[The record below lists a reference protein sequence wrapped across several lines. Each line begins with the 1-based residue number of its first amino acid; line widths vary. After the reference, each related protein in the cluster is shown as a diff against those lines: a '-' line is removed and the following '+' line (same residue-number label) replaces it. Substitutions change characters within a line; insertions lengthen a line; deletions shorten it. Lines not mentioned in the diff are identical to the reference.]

1 MRLTDEHIESAL
13 REIRLALLE
22 ADVNFQVVKAFI
34 DRVRDKATDQT
45 VLKSLT
51 PVQQVVKIVR
61 DELLALFGDAQGG
74 LTKDAP
80 TPRVVLLLGLQGSG
94 KTTTS
99 GKLGRWLKK
108 QGKHPL
114 MVSTD
119 VRRPA
124 AIQQLA
130 VVGEQAEVKVFA
142 PETMDPVARASGALA
157 EAKAKGFDTVIVD
170 TAGRLHID
178 DELMDE
184 LQAIKEAVR
193 PSDLLYVADS
203 MTGQDAI
210 KSAGEFNRRVGVTGV
225 VLTKLDGDARGGAAL
240 SVVSVVGVP
249 VAFIGSGETLE
260 DLELFHPD
268 RIVSRMLG
276 MGDVLSLIEKAEQAL
291 DEGEAEKLEEK
302 LRKNQFTLDDF
313 KSQLKTIRRMG
324 PLESV
329 LGMIPGMGQMKELAQ
344 NKPDEKQ
351 LGRVEAIISSMTA
364 EERRNDSIING
375 SPPQADC
382 RGQRHFRR
390 GREPAAEAVHRDA
403 ASAQDDRTGWGSGHA
418 RHEKHAGHEEHAADG
433 AGHAGFCAG
442 RHGEE
447 AEKGRA
453 LGAHEVTVGFGLS
466 ILRLW
471 AQPRAQRSKAERLR
485 PKTRRPETEML
496 VIRMRRVGTTKKPY
510 FRVVVTEAKSARE
523 SSFVENVGTYNP
535 RSKPAKVEIDKE
547 RLQHWLKKG
556 AQPSDSVRTLIKK
569 HLTRDLSAPVA
580 APAGADARHSDVG
593 RGGQHARERPGQS
606 CARRRRGRGAC
617 AGRQAGL
624 GEGPR
629 VVAPRHDGA
638 GVEDRTGRHGQDH
651 RASGADGGG
660 AANAGRGY
668 RRASWCSRA
677 VGYTGLTEF
686 PSPKAQ
692 RPVTPNCPT
701 PNLGVLGDWEL
712 GVIGGWGLGVGS

>member
-1 MRLTDEHIESAL
+1 MFESLSTRIQGAFTSLRGEVRLTPEHIESAL
-13 REIRLALLE
+13 REIRLALIE

-34 DRVRDKATDQT
+34 DRVRDKATDQA

-61 DELLALFGDAQGG
+61 DELLALFGDAEGG
-74 LTKDAP
+74 LKKDAP

-130 VVGEQAEVKVFA
+130 IVGEQAEVKVYA
-142 PETMDPVARASGALA
+142 PETMDPVARASGALS

-178 DELMDE
+178 DELMNE
-184 LQAIKEAVR
+184 LQAIKEAVG

-276 MGDVLSLIEKAEQAL
+276 MGDVLSLIEKAEAAL

-313 KSQLKTIRRMG
+313 RSQLKTIKRMG

-329 LGMIPGMGQMKELAQ
+329 LGMIPGMGQIKELAQ

-364 EERRNDSIING
+364 EERANDSIING
-375 SPPQADC
+375 S
-382 RGQRHFRR
+382 RR
-390 GREPAAEAVHRDA
+390 KRIAA
-403 ASAQDDRTGWGSGHA
+403 GSGTSV
-418 RHEKHAGHEEHAADG
+418 ED
-433 AGHAGFCAG
+433 
-442 RHGEE
+442 
-447 AEKGRA
+447 
-453 LGAHEVTVGFGLS
+453 VN
-466 ILRLW
+466 RLLK
-471 AQPRAQRSKAERLR
+471 QF
-485 PKTRRPETEML
+485 TE
-496 VIRMRRVGTTKKPY
+496 MRRVIKMIGQGGIGAARHMKNLPKMAPGTQGFAPGGTGKK
-510 FRVVVTEAKSARE
+510 R
-523 SSFVENVGTYNP
+523 
-535 RSKPAKVEIDKE
+535 
-547 RLQHWLKKG
+547 KKG
-556 AQPSDSVRTLIKK
+556 GPWGLIK
-569 HLTRDLSAPVA
+569 
-580 APAGADARHSDVG
+580 
-593 RGGQHARERPGQS
+593 
-606 CARRRRGRGAC
+606 
-617 AGRQAGL
+617 
-624 GEGPR
+624 
-629 VVAPRHDGA
+629 
-638 GVEDRTGRHGQDH
+638 
-651 RASGADGGG
+651 
-660 AANAGRGY
+660 
-668 RRASWCSRA
+668 SR
-677 VGYTGLTEF
+677 
-686 PSPKAQ
+686 
-692 RPVTPNCPT
+692 
-701 PNLGVLGDWEL
+701 
-712 GVIGGWGLGVGS
+712 